1 MDVFDALARRRS
13 IRKYVA
19 LPVPEDKLQ
28 KVLQAAQAA
37 PSASNRQEYKFIVV
51 RDQETRERLV
61 HAASDQ
67 GFLAEAG
74 VVIVACATDP
84 SHRWHAVDVAIA
96 IDHMTLAAVAE
107 GLGTCWIGAFEEGA
121 VKSILGTTRTS
132 TTQYHRP
139 STLSQIAGV
148 ALTGLSIYAMFS
160 GTSMNP
166 YNNPAVTAAGAQAA
180 SKAYSSENMGFQR
193 DNPEMIGQ

>member
-1 MDVFDALARRRS
+1 VDVFDVIARRRS

-37 PSASNRQEYKFIVV
+37 PSASNRQEYRFIVV

-121 VKSILGTTRTS
+121 VKSILGI
-132 TTQYHRP
+132 P
-139 STLSQIAGV
+139 AGV
-148 ALTGLSIYAMFS
+148 RAVMLLTLGL
-160 GTSMNP
+160 
-166 YNNPAVTAAGAQAA
+166 PAEEGRPRSRKNLKELVVAEKWQG
-180 SKAYSSENMGFQR
+180 
-193 DNPEMIGQ
+193 

>member
-1 MDVFDALARRRS
+1 VEVFEAIAKRRS
-13 IRKYVA
+13 IRKYVP

-28 KVLQAAQAA
+28 RVLQAAQAA

-51 RDQETRERLV
+51 KDQETRERLV

-84 SHRWHAVDVAIA
+84 SRKWHAVDIAIA
-96 IDHMTLAAVAE
+96 IDHMTLAAVTE

-121 VKSILGTTRTS
+121 VKSILGIPDNVRATMLLVLGIPAEEG
-132 TTQYHRP
+132 RP
-139 STLSQIAGV
+139 RRRKSLGELLMQDKW
-148 ALTGLSIYAMFS
+148 
-160 GTSMNP
+160 
-166 YNNPAVTAAGAQAA
+166 Q
-180 SKAYSSENMGFQR
+180 E
-193 DNPEMIGQ
+193 